1 MTIWVGSTS
10 LRWRAE
16 LRFFEQRAGLLR
28 HFDDQNILQA
38 FLWNEQSVEL
48 RVGDFTTI
56 VIEPTGM
63 SITVGTPKKPSSE
76 CDIVLNSTMEYLK
89 PKDVAMG
96 PTQYKVLVEID
107 DESVVAQRR
116 SAELL
121 PGSKVSESSYLDWAL
136 LVDGQSS
143 SIEKSYQV
151 EFGVLSPGEAEGR
164 LSGTR
169 QSLRMTHSDGMKP
182 VDVGNLPENSLYL
195 NWWWQSLER
204 LPDEGVL
211 TRAHEHWKGME
222 VETMRVSA
230 SICDQLGLHAR
241 INSPMEEGK

>member
-48 RVGDFTTI
+48 KVGDFTTI
-56 VIEPTGM
+56 VIESRGM
-63 SITVGTPKKPSSE
+63 SITVSTPKKPSSE
-76 CDIVLNSTMEYLK
+76 CDIVLNSTFEYLK

-96 PTQYKVLVEID
+96 PTQYQVLMEID
-107 DESVVAQRR
+107 DESVPAQRR

-121 PGSKVSESSYLDWAL
+121 PGSKVTESSYSDWAL

-143 SIEKSYQV
+143 SIAKSYQV

-164 LSGTR
+164 LNGTR
-169 QSLRMTHSDGMKP
+169 QSLRISHNDGIKA
-182 VDVGNLPENSLYL
+182 VDVENLPENSLYL
-195 NWWWQSLER
+195 KWSWQSLER
-204 LPDEGVL
+204 LPDEDVL
-211 TRAHEHWKGME
+211 TRAHEHWNGME
-222 VETMRVSA
+222 METMRLSA
-230 SICDQLGLHAR
+230 SICEQLGLHAR
-241 INSPMEEGK
+241 INSPMEDGK